1 VREHGQH
8 FLFASS
14 PFHLFPYFEIALA
27 PSLKKKITI
36 MLKIALTGG
45 PGSGKS
51 TVARMFRDL
60 GARDI
65 DADEVAREVVSPGQP
80 AWEALRREFGPG
92 YFREDGTLDRV
103 KMAELVFQDPEAR
116 GKLNAI
122 VHPEVSREIA
132 RRCQN
137 LASRGVN
144 LVMVEV
150 PLLFEAGLEKNYD
163 LVIVVDSGKEEQIER
178 LTARDARSA
187 REAADILGAQWPLSA
202 KKARADFVVDNR
214 NSLEDTRDQ
223 VKKLWQRLQNELD
236 KGFEKS

>member
-1 VREHGQH
+1 
-8 FLFASS
+8 
-14 PFHLFPYFEIALA
+14 
-27 PSLKKKITI
+27 

-60 GARDI
+60 GAQVL
-65 DADEVAREVVSPGQP
+65 DADEVAKDAVAPGRP
-80 AWEALRREFGPG
+80 AWEELRREFGPD
-92 YFREDGTLDRV
+92 YFREDGTLDRA

-122 VHPEVSREIA
+122 VHPRVSREIA
-132 RRCQN
+132 RRSKE
-137 LASRGVN
+137 LAAQGVR

-163 LVIVVDSGKEEQIER
+163 LVIVVDAEKEEQIQR
-178 LTARDARSA
+178 LTARDARTP
-187 REAADILGAQWPLSA
+187 REAAGILDAQWSLSA

-214 NSLEDTRDQ
+214 NSLENTRDQ
-223 VKKLWQRLQNELD
+223 VKKLWQRLQIELD